1 MQSELFDTYTQEEI
15 EAAKQQ
21 LAADV
26 VKLADLKEEKAET
39 SKGYSDAIKVLQ
51 MQIDNRAR
59 MIKRYGATLDK
70 NVTIMMS

>member
-51 MQIDNRAR
+51 MQIDSLAR
-59 MIKRYGATLDK
+59 KIKRYGATLDK